1 MKRIMEWLLAVLL
14 LAFIG
19 YLLYDQTLGDQP
31 ILMSRKR
38 LCDYYVPG
46 SVFEDIPTA
55 LARGSRLLEV
65 HVYSDEQD
73 HPVVALHPQNDG
85 YDYAVDNITFEQV
98 CIMIANDAFPSNDP
112 FILSIVPHTEKT
124 IVMNRIAEHLLTTV
138 RRRLITTGKKI
149 ATLPLDSLKGKVI
162 IASGGTVRGT
172 ELEPLVNLSWNES
185 GLRRLTYQQATSGR
199 DEKGLI
205 RYNRDNLTLV
215 APDPEL
221 RTVNAKWD
229 KPMYL
234 GCQWNLY
241 DHSGGGFRE
250 KPEELRSESF
260 LRSQ

>member
-1 MKRIMEWLLAVLL
+1 MEWVIAVVL

-19 YLLYDQTLGDQP
+19 YLLYDETLGIQP
-31 ILMSRKR
+31 TLLPRKR

-46 SVFEDIPTA
+46 SVFEDIPMA
-55 LARGSRLLEV
+55 LARGARLLEV

-85 YDYAVDNITFEQV
+85 RDHALENVTFEQV
-98 CIMIANDAFPSNDP
+98 CVSIVNDAFPSNDP

-124 IVMNRIAEHLLTTV
+124 IVMNRVAEHLMTTV
-138 RRRLITTGKKI
+138 RRRLVTTAKSI
-149 ATLPLDSLKGKVI
+149 ASLPLDSLRGKVLI
-162 IASGGTVRGT
+162 VSGGTFQGT
-172 ELEPLVNLSWNES
+172 DLEPLVNLSWNES
-185 GLRRLTYQQATSGR
+185 GLRRLTYQQAATGGN
-199 DEKGLI
+199 EKELI
-205 RYNRDNLTLV
+205 RYNMNNITIV

-250 KPEELRSESF
+250 KPEALRSESF
-260 LRSQ
+260 

>member
-1 MKRIMEWLLAVLL
+1 MEWLIAVLL
-14 LAFIG
+14 LLCIG
-19 YLLYDQTLGDQP
+19 YLLYDETLGEQP
-31 ILMSRKR
+31 TLMPRKR

-55 LARGSRLLEV
+55 LARGTRLLEV

-85 YDYAVDNITFEQV
+85 YDYAAENITFEQV
-98 CIMIANDAFPSNDP
+98 CVMIANDAFPSNDP
-112 FILSIVPHTEKT
+112 FILSIVPHTDKT
-124 IVMNRIAEHLLTTV
+124 ITMNRVAEHLLTTV
-138 RRRLITTGKKI
+138 RRRLVTTDKKV
-149 ATLPLDSLKGKVI
+149 ATLPLDSLKGKVLI
-162 IASGGTVRGT
+162 VSGGTIQGT
-172 ELEPLVNLSWNES
+172 ELEPLVNLNWNES
-185 GLRRLTYQQATSGR
+185 TLRRLTYQQAAHSR
-199 DEKGLI
+199 DEKELI

-221 RTVNAKWD
+221 RTVNVKWD

-241 DHSGGGFRE
+241 DQSGGGFRE
-250 KPEELRSESF
+250 KPEALRTESF